1 MLNIIFGECKD
12 VIYNTSV
19 FFKNVYEKEWL
30 NEEQTRQMIK
40 DVDNSKVISDG
51 AIESPVLGIIP
62 PTSLSGGVKT
72 LILINHISDKI
83 FNASNCGDNC
93 AAWLLKIASN
103 KDVTVNLR
111 HLMDFGNGQ
120 FDIRIVNKNVI
131 ALKLRKD
138 PAHEHRKLRESALN
152 KIRQSI
158 EKLDYL
164 SRFWEFV

>member
-1 MLNIIFGECKD
+1 MPLPATYSKICIFVLKYLREKKMLNIIFGECKD

-131 ALKLRKD
+131 VHSMAELISVAGEL
-138 PAHEHRKLRESALN
+138 
-152 KIRQSI
+152 
-158 EKLDYL
+158 
-164 SRFWEFV
+164 V

>member
-72 LILINHISDKI
+72 LILINHISDI
-83 FNASNCGDNC
+83 VH
-93 AAWLLKIASN
+93 I
-103 KDVTVNLR
+103 
-111 HLMDFGNGQ
+111 
-120 FDIRIVNKNVI
+120 FDI
-131 ALKLRKD
+131 
-138 PAHEHRKLRESALN
+138 
-152 KIRQSI
+152 
-158 EKLDYL
+158 
-164 SRFWEFV
+164 